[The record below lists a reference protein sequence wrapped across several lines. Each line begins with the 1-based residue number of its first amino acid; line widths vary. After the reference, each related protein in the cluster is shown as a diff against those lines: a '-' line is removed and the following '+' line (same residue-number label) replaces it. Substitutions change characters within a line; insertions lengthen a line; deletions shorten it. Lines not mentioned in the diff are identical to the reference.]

1 MVSRA
6 GLCRGCFDRDLRTF
20 GLGEPGL
27 VLKSRGHGTVADFVR
42 IAEFVEF
49 EQFGRQRF
57 AAGVALALLLVDA
70 HPQFGGFRHSS
81 KLPLYRRTLRQAR
94 QPVVLRA
101 SIARDGASFFVVV
114 NYRHDYNIVVNTN
127 LDDRVVDSQS
137 IDWLAVRDLPGILPT
152 QQRRSQETTVALLE
166 AAAAMLRERSL
177 DELSLEDLCQCVGV
191 TSGAFYGRFESKDAF
206 FSALMSLAARRAL
219 AALRAAVS
227 DEDNLGTGLEEA
239 CRRIVE
245 VAVDVVRRN
254 VGVVRAAAQYESVYP
269 ERWGTVGAAGSA
281 MVDLAKPLLLARM
294 GRGRVAAKERSIGFA
309 FQMMFGTLIN
319 AVLHKPKLV
328 SLDEPEM
335 VDRLVLAMFLQ
346 LQHEARADR
355 PAK

>member
-1 MVSRA
+1 
-6 GLCRGCFDRDLRTF
+6 
-20 GLGEPGL
+20 
-27 VLKSRGHGTVADFVR
+27 
-42 IAEFVEF
+42 
-49 EQFGRQRF
+49 
-57 AAGVALALLLVDA
+57 
-70 HPQFGGFRHSS
+70 
-81 KLPLYRRTLRQAR
+81 
-94 QPVVLRA
+94 
-101 SIARDGASFFVVV
+101 
-114 NYRHDYNIVVNTN
+114 
-127 LDDRVVDSQS
+127 LDDRLADLQL

-166 AAAAMLRERSL
+166 AAATMLRERSL
-177 DELSLEDLCQCVGV
+177 DELSIEDLCKRVGV
-191 TSGAFYGRFESKDAF
+191 TIGAFYGRFESKDAF
-206 FSALMSLAARRAL
+206 FSALMSLAASKAL
-219 AALRAAVS
+219 AALRVAVS
-227 DEDNLGTGLEEA
+227 DLDDPDAGLEEA

-254 VGVVRAAAQYESVYP
+254 VGVVRAASQYESTYP
-269 ERWGTVGAAGSA
+269 ERWGTVRATGNS
-281 MVDLAKPLLLARM
+281 MVDLARPLLLARM
-294 GRGRVAAKERSIGFA
+294 GRGRTAAKERSIGFA